1 MKKRMTNKSWLL
13 GALVGLVMLVG
24 VTPAMAGY
32 IFIGDFYDIYD
43 GSTGFSDFT
52 KTGIDNKDTWSSH
65 AQPPLYQYTQAQTFY
80 ANGVQQTSETKD
92 GNSAD
97 GWSVWDGAYEYIII
111 KNGSYNHETGV
122 GVSSDSLVDFYKY
135 SATGTDL
142 QNLNKYFKDGEYK
155 ISHISG
161 YNQVP
166 IPGAVW
172 LLSSGLGLL
181 FIRRRGKL

>member
-1 MKKRMTNKSWLL
+1 MKKKMTKKGWLL

-32 IFIGDFYDIYD
+32 IFVGNFYDTAFATETD
-43 GSTGFSDFT
+43 KWDSSSL
-52 KTGIDNKDTWSSH
+52 DNATTWSSNL
-65 AQPPLYQYTQAQTFY
+65 QSPLYQYTGSQKFY
-80 ANGVQQTSETKD
+80 VDGMQQTDEAKD
-92 GNSAD
+92 GNGLD
-97 GWSVWDGAYEYIII
+97 GWSVWDGAYEYVII
-111 KNGSYNHETGV
+111 KQGNSNAA
-122 GVSSDSLVDFYKY
+122 SSSGSLVDLYQY
-135 SATGTDL
+135 SATGTALQDL
-142 QNLNKYFKDGEYK
+142 SKYCGASSGCECQ

-181 FIRRRGKL
+181 FIRRRRKL